1 MANITEI
8 HSFENKLIS
17 KLLTNADISD
27 RLLPYLKSKHFTNN
41 NNRDIVNTVLNHVE
55 KYQKTPSY
63 SELKMVLVEDGSI
76 EHFEKNIQTTS
87 FDDISDEVFVEE
99 AEYFMKAKLFW
110 DAIADGANALQ
121 IKDKTKQRE
130 EFAKILP
137 RMMEADSFCFDN
149 NVGLD
154 PLEQIEKLLD
164 SLHLNNAIV
173 STGLKVLDDLIAGGF
188 PTKELTLF
196 LGETSIGKTLTMCA
210 LAVSVMKKGKNVLY
224 VTHEMRDAK
233 IGERIVANL
242 IDLETKKIR
251 DPNYKDTVIK
261 RTQAV
266 AKLMRSRL
274 KIKEYPTS
282 TANTNHIMTCV
293 KDLEKKMKWKPDLIF
308 VDSVNIMLPNN
319 MTKGMNSNDLCM
331 AISTDL
337 RRMAFMLNVPVVSCM
352 QLKREGFNSS
362 NVEITDVAG
371 SIGSMTVAG
380 VIIAITQPQEMK
392 DLHRYIFKTLKVRD
406 EERYKT
412 AYVNVD
418 YGKMRLSNCEQGDY
432 STEQPKIVHNEK
444 DLEEALNMVAP
455 SLEFGGGEVTNNDF
469 SIDFG

>member
-1 MANITEI
+1 MSSITEI
-8 HSFENKLIS
+8 QNFENILIS
-17 KLLTNADISD
+17 KLLTSTDISD
-27 RLLPYLKSKHFTNN
+27 RLIPYLRSKHFTNN
-41 NNRDIVNTVLNHVE
+41 SNRDIVNTVLNHVE
-55 KYQKTPSY
+55 KHEKTPTF
-63 SELKMVLVEDGSI
+63 SELKISLVEEGSI
-76 EHFEKNIQTTS
+76 DHFEKNIQNAT
-87 FDDISDEVFVEE
+87 FEDVSDGVFVEE

-121 IKDKTKQRE
+121 IKDKAKQKE

-210 LAVSVMKKGKNVLY
+210 IAVSVMKKGKNVLY

-251 DPNYKDTVIK
+251 DPSYRATVIK

-266 AKLMRSRL
+266 AKLMKTRL

-319 MTKGMNSNDLCM
+319 MAKGMNTNDLCM

-362 NVEITDVAG
+362 NIELTDIAG
-371 SIGSMTVAG
+371 SIGSTTVAG

-406 EERYKT
+406 EERYKV

-418 YGKMRLSNCEQGDY
+418 YGKMRLSSCEQGDY
-432 STEQPKIVHNEK
+432 STEQPKIIHNEK
-444 DLEEALNMVAP
+444 DLEEAMSMVAP
-455 SLEFGGGEVTNNDF
+455 SLEFNKQEVANNDF
-469 SIDFG
+469 AIDFN